1 MTVKKAIK
9 IMDWWINQKTQS
21 MQQLVSEWNHIEDDK
36 GIAKILL
43 DSDKITI
50 LNLELIK
57 KELFPYCSH
66 PIKMRDRGPD
76 EIMYCMNCNSDL

>member
-1 MTVKKAIK
+1 
-9 IMDWWINQKTQS
+9 MDWWINQKTQS

-50 LNLELIK
+50 LNLELI
-57 KELFPYCSH
+57 
-66 PIKMRDRGPD
+66 
-76 EIMYCMNCNSDL
+76 